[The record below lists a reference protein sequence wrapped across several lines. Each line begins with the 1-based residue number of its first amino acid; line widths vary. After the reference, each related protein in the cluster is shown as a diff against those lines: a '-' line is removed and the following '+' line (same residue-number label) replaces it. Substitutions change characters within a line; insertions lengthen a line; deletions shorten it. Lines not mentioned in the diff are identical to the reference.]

1 MTITI
6 EQLKQL
12 IPSNHEVEIWHSLAV
27 EFLEK
32 YNINTV
38 NRIAGFFA
46 QGGHESNDFNTLF
59 ENLNYSWQSLRK
71 TFPRYFPTD
80 SMAKEYERNPQK
92 IANRVY
98 NDAYRVSKM
107 GNTGPE
113 DGWRYRGRGIFQ
125 LTGKNNYTA
134 FGNYIGMSPEEAAA
148 YCGTKRGAFESA
160 CWFWSMRN
168 LSNYADKDDIKGM
181 SSAVNGGNIGLEDRI
196 LRYNKN
202 KKILTSIGNVNTNV
216 DVKRTIVYGN
226 KGEDVKKVQ
235 IALGFVGNSA
245 DGVYGNKTGLAI
257 KSWQKSKGYIVDGKL
272 TPEQY
277 NILVV

>member
-1 MTITI
+1 MITL

-12 IPSNHEVEIWHSLAV
+12 IPSNKEPEIWHSLSI

-59 ENLNYSWQSLRK
+59 ENLNYSWQNLRK
-71 TFPRYFPTD
+71 TFSKYFPTD

-98 NDAYRVSKM
+98 NDAFRTSKL
-107 GNTGPE
+107 GNTQPE
-113 DGWRYRGRGIFQ
+113 DGWRFRGRGIFQ
-125 LTGKNNYTA
+125 ITGRNNYTE
-134 FGNYIGMSPEEAAA
+134 FGKYIGMDAESVAA

-160 CWFWSMRN
+160 CWFWSIRN
-168 LSNYADKDDIKGM
+168 LSNYADKDDINGM
-181 SSAVNGGNIGLEDRI
+181 SKAVNGGSIGLEDRI
-196 LRYNKN
+196 QRYNKN
-202 KKILTSIGNVNTNV
+202 KKILSNIINKPDNILSSQ
-216 DVKRTIVYGN
+216 RTIIYGS

-235 IALGFVGNSA
+235 LALGFSVTSA
-245 DGVYGNKTGLAI
+245 DGIYGNKTGLAI
-257 KSWQKSKGYIVDGKL
+257 KSWQKSKGYISDGKL
-272 TPEQY
+272 TEKQY
-277 NILVV
+277 TELVV